1 MKTALFS
8 RSRIAAWATFGL
20 VATSLVA
27 IAPAANA
34 NGDGYSPNSYSFDRE
49 SSDGKSLLIK
59 DGERVTVY
67 SQQSLSPDYAW
78 PAALRSVFTRS
89 AFTQTRASVAG
100 LTVESES
107 QQRYWQ
113 GGGEDENC
121 SLFTETAKLT
131 INAGNRCID
140 NMSVTDQVTISNE
153 SGSSKTVVTNSDSQV
168 LKVGTRNISNAT
180 GATRTIYGWVEREE
194 SSSVTLVDG
203 ETWVYANFRMCL
215 NEDLVDAGDELAF
228 EATWSRNATPLAA
241 DDVDVSF
248 NDNDGNLQTSYTV
261 PEDNPYDQEISLGV
275 YPSDAN
281 RGAGTH
287 VATADVTLNGSS
299 VLEDCP
305 EPATEAGWPSV
316 DIINGDG
323 PQATTTSRLMPTDKF
338 TGSNWDRYN
347 VFSDGFG
354 GAFHSGVTN
363 DEGAGTVTL
372 VQLGATGPQND
383 YNLSGGRNL
392 TSNKDGYFDFGRYG
406 AAGANQFTL
415 VERSKGNWEYTTS
428 TMAGANPVTRTFTKA
443 ALAKLCVKGFA
454 FNWMNALSTP
464 TVNPTVLVGCTDRT
478 SYRQLLVSIVNN
490 VPTVLTRFGSPS
502 KTRSCVS
509 VNFGSNSAATGSEVA
524 LIAYASTF
532 ARNSDGYCVGG
543 DVPVS
548 ARSITNLTAA
558 GSATTSPIASS
569 PWGDSGEPFY
579 LQIAPG
585 SSAGQ
590 WVGMSFASLGGFES
604 APANLLTITDSTIT
618 KGASIELDDST
629 DFGWYPQ
636 YDIVKKESD
645 SEWLISV
652 NGTNV
657 YVDGEN
663 LMRATVASV
672 NTSTGVVTNGD
683 ILELSGFGYQSSR
696 TYGLF
701 SGNGPS
707 GTTFFNMTGV
717 GSYSTT
723 TWDVP

>member
-1 MKTALFS
+1 MNVRLF
-8 RSRIAAWATFGL
+8 RQRLAAWATFGL

-27 IAPAANA
+27 ITPAANA
-34 NGDGYSPNSYSFDRE
+34 NGDGYSATNYSFDRA
-49 SSDGKSLLIK
+49 SSDGKSMLIK

-67 SQQSLSPDYAW
+67 SQQTLDFDYAW

-89 AFTQTRASVAG
+89 AFTQTRASLTG
-100 LTVESES
+100 ITVENDTKW
-107 QQRYWQ
+107 RYWQ
-113 GGGEDENC
+113 GTSNNEECSFFDEKT
-121 SLFTETAKLT
+121 SLT
-131 INAGNRCID
+131 INAGNRCI
-140 NMSVTDQVTISNE
+140 NYLYATDQVIISNS
-153 SGSSKTVVTNSDSQV
+153 SGSPKTVVTNSDSQV
-168 LKVGTRNISNAT
+168 LKVGKRDVSNVTGSSRNFYS
-180 GATRTIYGWVEREE
+180 YVESAE
-194 SSSVTLVDG
+194 SSSVTLGAG
-203 ETWVYANFRMCL
+203 ETYVSANFVLCL

-228 EATWSRNATPLAA
+228 EATWSRNATPLAGE
-241 DDVDVSF
+241 DVDASF
-248 NDNDGNLQTSYTV
+248 FDNDGNSQTSYIV

-275 YPSDAN
+275 TPSEAN
-281 RGAGTH
+281 RGEGTH

-299 VLEDCP
+299 VLEECP
-305 EPATEAGWPSV
+305 EPATEAGWPSIEIV
-316 DIINGDG
+316 DGDG
-323 PQATTTSRLMPTDKF
+323 PQATTTSRVMPTSSF
-338 TGSNWDRYN
+338 AGSNWDRYN

-354 GAFHSGVTN
+354 GAFHSGVSN
-363 DEGAGTVTL
+363 DEGAGGVTL
-372 VQLGATGPQND
+372 VQLGATGPEND
-383 YNLSGGRNL
+383 YNGSGGRNL
-392 TSNKDGYFDFGRYG
+392 SSNKDGYFDVGRYG
-406 AAGANQFTL
+406 VAGADQFTL

-443 ALAKLCVKGFA
+443 ALARLCVKGFT
-454 FNWMNALSTP
+454 FSWMNALSTP
-464 TVNPTVLVGCTDRT
+464 TVNPTVLVGCSDRT

-490 VPTVLTRFGSPS
+490 VPTVVTRFGSPTR
-502 KTRSCVS
+502 TRSCVS
-509 VNFGSNSAATGSEVA
+509 VSFGSNSAATGSEVA

-548 ARSITNLTAA
+548 ARSITNVTAA
-558 GSATTSPIASS
+558 GTATTSPIASS
-569 PWGDSGEPFY
+569 PWGGSGEPFY

-590 WVGMSFASLGGFES
+590 WVGMSFASLGGFDS
-604 APANLLTITDSTIT
+604 VPANLFTMTASTIT
-618 KGASIELDDST
+618 EGTSIELDDST
-629 DFGWYPQ
+629 DFGYYPQ

-657 YVDGEN
+657 YVDGET

-683 ILELSGFGYQSSR
+683 ILELSGFGFASSR
-696 TYGLF
+696 TYGMF

-717 GSYSTT
+717 DSYSTT